1 MSTSYLGIKLGS
13 TTTYIYKPGNGI
25 VLREASLI
33 AMTSN
38 LKFKDVKAIG
48 NDAKKMIGKTN
59 DSTKIY
65 SPIVNG
71 VIEYEEYATNMLKG
85 FLKKI
90 YPVKKLGHNIKA
102 VLCTPLGIT
111 PAEKKS
117 LEIVCFKAGIADVFL
132 VPDIICYAL
141 GNGID
146 IKSETSQLI
155 VNIGGDTTNIAI
167 ISNYTI
173 IKGYNFAIG
182 GELINIAIAK
192 YIEEAYNV
200 LVSLEQV
207 DRLKLEICSLFENY
221 SATMEI
227 IGINKITQMKEKIL
241 ISATDLYP
249 IVNYYYSKI
258 ADAINSIIQ
267 ESDPNIV
274 EDISKNGIYFYGG
287 ATQIVGLER
296 FMSKYTDF
304 KIHFS
309 NISKSNIVGT
319 GELIK
324 YPQLLKRILK
334 NN

>member
-25 VLREASLI
+25 VLREASLV
-33 AMTSN
+33 AVSSN
-38 LKFKDVKAIG
+38 FKFKDVKAVG
-48 NDAKKMIGKTN
+48 NDAKKLIGKTP
-59 DSTKIY
+59 DDTKIY

-71 VIEYEEYATNMLKG
+71 IVEYEEYAIHMLKG

-90 YPVKKLGHNIKA
+90 YPIKKLGHNIKA

-117 LEIVCFKAGIADVFL
+117 LEIVCFKAGIADVYL

-146 IKSETSQLI
+146 IKSETSQII
-155 VNIGGDTTNIAI
+155 VNIGGDTTNIAT
-167 ISNYTI
+167 ISNYSI

-182 GELINIAIAK
+182 GELMNIAIAK
-192 YIEEAYNV
+192 YIEETYNIM
-200 LVSLEQV
+200 VSLEQV
-207 DRLKLEICSLFENY
+207 DRLKLEICSLFKNY
-221 SATMEI
+221 TASMEI
-227 IGINKITQMKEKIL
+227 IGINKTNQSKESVLIT
-241 ISATDLYP
+241 ATELYP
-249 IVNYYYSKI
+249 IVQYYYLKI

-267 ESDPNIV
+267 ESDPAVV
-274 EDISKNGIYFYGG
+274 EDISRNGIYFYGG
-287 ATQIVGLER
+287 STRIVGLER
-296 FMSKYTDF
+296 FMSEHTGF

>member
-1 MSTSYLGIKLGS
+1 MSTSYIGIKLGS

-33 AMTSN
+33 AMSSN
-38 LKFKDVKAIG
+38 FRYKDVKAIG
-48 NDAKKMIGKTN
+48 NDAKKLIGRTPEN
-59 DSTKIY
+59 VKIF

-71 VIEYEEYATNMLKG
+71 IVEYEELAIHMLKG
-85 FLKKI
+85 FLKKVFPI
-90 YPVKKLGHNIKA
+90 KKLGQNIKA
-102 VLCTPLGIT
+102 VLCVPLGIS
-111 PAEKKS
+111 PAEKKQ
-117 LEIVCFKAGIADVFL
+117 LEIVCFKSGIADVYL
-132 VPDIICYAL
+132 IPDIICYAL

-155 VNIGGDTTNIAI
+155 VNIGGDTTNIAT
-167 ISNYTI
+167 ISNYSI

-192 YIEEAYNV
+192 FIEETYNINV
-200 LVSLEQV
+200 TLEQV
-207 DRLKLEICSLFENY
+207 DKLKLEICSLFENY
-221 SATMEI
+221 SASMEI
-227 IGINKITQMKEKIL
+227 TGINKLTQSKEKIL
-241 ISATDLYP
+241 ITSSELYP
-249 IVNYYYSKI
+249 IIKYYYGKI
-258 ADAINSIIQ
+258 AEAINSIIQ
-267 ESDPNIV
+267 EANPTIV
-274 EDISKNGIYFYGG
+274 EDIAKNGIYFYGG
-287 ATQIVGLER
+287 ATRMVGLER
-296 FMSKYTDF
+296 FMSEQTKF

>member
-25 VLREASLI
+25 VLREASLV

-38 LKFKDVKAIG
+38 FKFKDVKAIG
-48 NDAKKMIGKTN
+48 NDARKMIGKTGA
-59 DSTKIY
+59 DTKIY
-65 SPIVNG
+65 SPILNG
-71 VIEYEEYATNMLKG
+71 IVEYEEYAVNMLKG

-90 YPVKKLGHNIKA
+90 YPIKKLGHNIKA
-102 VLCTPLGIT
+102 VLCTPLGLT

-117 LEIVCFKAGIADVFL
+117 LEIVCFKSGIADVFL

-146 IKSETSQLI
+146 IKSETTQLI
-155 VNIGGDTTNIAI
+155 VNIGGDTTNIAT
-167 ISNYTI
+167 ISNYSI
-173 IKGYNFAIG
+173 VKGYNFAIG

-192 YIEEAYNV
+192 YIEETYNL
-200 LVSLEQV
+200 LVSIEQV

-221 SATMEI
+221 SASMEI
-227 IGINKITQMKEKIL
+227 VGINKITQTKEKAL
-241 ISATDLYP
+241 ITATELYP

-267 ESDPNIV
+267 ESDPAVV

-287 ATQIVGLER
+287 ATKLVGLER
-296 FMSKYTDF
+296 FMSERTKF
-304 KIHFS
+304 KINLS

-334 NN
+334 YN

>member
-25 VLREASLI
+25 VLREASMI
-33 AMTSN
+33 AISSN
-38 LKFKDVKAIG
+38 LKFKDVKAVG
-48 NDAKKMIGKTN
+48 NDAKKLIGKTAE
-59 DSTKIY
+59 DVKIY

-71 VIEYEEYATNMLKG
+71 IVEYEEYAILMLKE

-90 YPVKKLGHNIKA
+90 YPIKKIGHNIKV

-117 LEIVCFKAGIADVFL
+117 LEIVCFKAGIADVYL

-146 IKSETSQLI
+146 IQNDLSQFI
-155 VNIGGDTTNIAI
+155 VNIGGDTTNIAT

-192 YIEEAYNV
+192 YIEEIYNV
-200 LVSLEQV
+200 YVSLEQV
-207 DRLKLEICSLFENY
+207 DKLKLEICSLFENY
-221 SATMEI
+221 SASMEI
-227 IGINKITQMKEKIL
+227 LGVSKITQSKEKLL
-241 ISATDLYP
+241 ITATELYP
-249 IVNYYYSKI
+249 IIQYYYLKI

-267 ESDPNIV
+267 ELDPIVV
-274 EDISKNGIYFYGG
+274 EDIMRNGIYFYGG
-287 ATQIVGLER
+287 ATRIVGLER
-296 FMSKYTDF
+296 FMAEHTGL

>member
-1 MSTSYLGIKLGS
+1 MSTSYIGIKLGS

-33 AMTSN
+33 AVSSS
-38 LKFKDVKAIG
+38 LKYRESRAIG
-48 NDAKKMIGKTN
+48 NDAKKLIGRTPEN
-59 DSTKIY
+59 IRIY
-65 SPIVNG
+65 SPILNG
-71 VIEYEEYATNMLKG
+71 TIQYEEFAIQMLKG
-85 FLKKI
+85 FLKKVFP
-90 YPVKKLGHNIKA
+90 YKKIGQNIKA
-102 VLCTPLGIT
+102 VLCVPLGIS
-111 PAEKKS
+111 PAEKKQ

-132 VPDIICYAL
+132 IPDIICYAL

-155 VNIGGDTTNIAI
+155 VNIGGDTTNIATV
-167 ISNYTI
+167 SNYSI

-192 YIEEAYNV
+192 YIEETYNISV
-200 LVSLEQV
+200 TLEQV
-207 DRLKLEICSLFENY
+207 DKLKLEICSLFDNY
-221 SATMEI
+221 AASMEI
-227 IGINKITQMKEKIL
+227 TGINKLTQEKTKVL
-241 ISATDLYP
+241 IKSSELYP
-249 IVNYYYSKI
+249 IVKYYYGKI

-267 ESDPNIV
+267 EADPTII

-287 ATQIVGLER
+287 STRIVGLER
-296 FMSKYTDF
+296 FMSEKTKF
-304 KIHFS
+304 RIHFS

>member
-1 MSTSYLGIKLGS
+1 MSTSYIGMKLGS

-33 AMTSN
+33 AMSSN
-38 LKFKDVKAIG
+38 LRFKEVKAIG
-48 NDAKKMIGKTN
+48 NDVKNLMGRTPENIN
-59 DSTKIY
+59 IF
-65 SPIVNG
+65 SPIING
-71 VIEYEEYATNMLKG
+71 VIQYEEMAIQMLKG

-90 YPVKKLGHNIKA
+90 FPVRKIGQNIKA
-102 VLCTPLGIT
+102 VLCIPLGIS
-111 PAEKKS
+111 PAEKKQ

-155 VNIGGDTTNIAI
+155 VNIGGDTTNIAT
-167 ISNYTI
+167 ISNYSI

-192 YIEEAYNV
+192 FIEETYNMSV
-200 LVSLEQV
+200 TLEQV
-207 DRLKLEICSLFENY
+207 DKLKLEICSLFENY
-221 SATMEI
+221 SASMEI
-227 IGINKITQMKEKIL
+227 TGINQKTQSKEKIT
-241 ISATDLYP
+241 ITSSELYP
-249 IVNYYYSKI
+249 IIRYYYGKI
-258 ADAINSIIQ
+258 AEAINSIIQ
-267 ESDPNIV
+267 DADPTVV
-274 EDISKNGIYFYGG
+274 EDIAKNGIYFYGG
-287 ATQIVGLER
+287 STRIVGLER
-296 FMSKYTDF
+296 FMSEQTKF